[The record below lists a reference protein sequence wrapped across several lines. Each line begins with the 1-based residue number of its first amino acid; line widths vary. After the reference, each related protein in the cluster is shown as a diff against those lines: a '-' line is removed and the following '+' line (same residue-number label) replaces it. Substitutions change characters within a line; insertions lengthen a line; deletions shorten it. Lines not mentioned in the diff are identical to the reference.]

1 MLKYLFMPRLLLFAQ
16 RRRRRIQFFS
26 SSHLL
31 YIFVRRIFK
40 NLKSKKKKK
49 NKTHSTRREFII
61 QQRESFDYEALIE
74 SLHLYRKWIDISKS
88 LDKKSKW
95 KYIYTGTV
103 VDYPHSMSVSL
114 VTDGLYSQ
122 FYTSVDQQ
130 AYRRKR
136 SANPPCYVTQHTL
149 IVHTVVGDASVLYRH
164 GVTCINNQT
173 KTTRVDGSES
183 CTLSALRVNIY
194 IQEICLATLPYPV
207 VAR

>member
-16 RRRRRIQFFS
+16 RRRRRRIRFFS
-26 SSHLL
+26 SSHLTL
-31 YIFVRRIFK
+31 YIRSSHIQES
-40 NLKSKKKKK
+40 SKQIKKK

-88 LDKKSKW
+88 LYKKSKW

-136 SANPPCYVTQHTL
+136 SAMLCYTTHIDCSHCRRRRIGSTQTWRHLYKQPNKNNPCGR
-149 IVHTVVGDASVLYRH
+149 VGVLYLK
-164 GVTCINNQT
+164 CIT
-173 KTTRVDGSES
+173 GEY
-183 CTLSALRVNIY
+183 IY
-194 IQEICLATLPYPV
+194 TGNMFSYATLPGCC
-207 VAR
+207 